1 MSVPPIPE
9 GYHTVT
15 PYLVVK
21 GAARAIEFYKNA
33 FGAQE
38 LYRLDG
44 PGGQV
49 MHAEIKIGDSPVM
62 LADEV
67 PQMQAVSPE
76 TLGGTPVSLMIYTED
91 SDALAARAVE
101 AGITVKRP
109 VADQFYGH
117 RSGTFL
123 DPFGHMW
130 TLSTV
135 KEIVTAE
142 QMEERLK
149 AAMSQ
154 QKPG

>member
-15 PYLVVK
+15 PYLIVK
-21 GAARAIEFYKNA
+21 GAARAIEFYEKA
-33 FGAQE
+33 FGARE

-49 MHAEIKIGDSPVM
+49 MHAEIKIGDSPIM

-76 TLGGTPVSLMIYTED
+76 SLGGTPIHLMIFTED
-91 SDALAARAVE
+91 VDALAARAVA
-101 AGITVKRP
+101 AGLTVKRP

-117 RSGTFL
+117 RSGTFV
-123 DPFGHMW
+123 DPFGHLW
-130 TLSTV
+130 TLSTQ

-142 QMEERLK
+142 QMEERMK
-149 AAMSQ
+149 AAMAQ
-154 QKPG
+154 RKAD